1 MNRGRRIWRT
11 ARNLLCALLAGAALL
26 LLAAGGPPV
35 SREEAFRRLQREQFF
50 RPYAQYQGT
59 VTVGDRDWGVGLT
72 DRWLLL
78 GDMEHCHLYPWRRQG
93 DGPAAA
99 PVDCQDR
106 ETGAVCFLAAGAPEG
121 TASARLELSLSCWY
135 AVRAS
140 ALPEDPGRLEIFAAA
155 EGGVWRPGE
164 EPAFWTKTYTL
175 EGEPLEPGAF
185 AFWLTP
191 EGTDPVE
198 ERALGAACT
207 WRLYWWEE
215 YRENPDLQPVRC
227 TAVAVFYDRAGNEL
241 GRAELT
247 DIQGGV

>member
-1 MNRGRRIWRT
+1 MNGGRRIWRT
-11 ARNLLCALLAGAALL
+11 VRNLLCALLAGAALL

-50 RPYAQYQGT
+50 RPYAQYQGA

-78 GDMEHCHLYPWRRQG
+78 GDMEYGHLYPWRRQG
-93 DGPAAA
+93 NGAVAA

-247 DIQGGV
+247 DIQGGA